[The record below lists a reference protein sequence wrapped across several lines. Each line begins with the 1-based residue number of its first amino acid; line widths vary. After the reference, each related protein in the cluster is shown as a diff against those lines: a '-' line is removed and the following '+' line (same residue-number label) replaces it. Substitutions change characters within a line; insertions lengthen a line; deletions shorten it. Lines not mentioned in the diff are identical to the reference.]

1 MRRINS
7 PTMIVILAMGIGS
20 LATLFAINLWPKSS
34 FEISAPLGVHA
45 ATSAGNKAFSVA
57 TGQIDENIEGLFIL
71 DGLTG
76 DLTGHIVSTFNGKFF
91 ARMQHNV
98 LGDLGIEDDKNTQLL
113 MVTGLWNFRGQT
125 GQIRPSNSIIYIVD
139 ASTGNFAAYAVPWNK
154 TMLNKGRSGN
164 HLGSFQLLGV
174 GKSRTMQLQP

>member
-7 PTMIVILAMGIGS
+7 PTMIVILAMGVGS

-34 FEISAPLGVHA
+34 FEISTPLGVHA

-57 TGQIDENIEGLFIL
+57 TGSIDENIEGLFIL

-76 DLTGHIVSTFNGKFF
+76 DLTCHIISTFNGNFF
-91 ARMQHNV
+91 ARMHHNV

-113 MVTGLWNFRGQT
+113 MVTGLWNYRSQT

-139 ASTGNFAAYAVPWNK
+139 ASTGNFVAYAVPWSK
-154 TMLNKGRSGN
+154 AISNKGRQGN
-164 HLGSFQLLGV
+164 HLGGFQLLGV